1 MLGWSSSSSATAWEK
16 EREMMKKSG
25 FVEND
30 NITLLAKG
38 VLLRGEIRVEG
49 TVRIDGRLEGDLH
62 TTGTVVIGEDGIV
75 QGTITAGTIISSGKI
90 KATVRATERLQLLK
104 TGLLVGE
111 VHAPAFSMEDGAK
124 FQGMSDMGVASWGD
138 EAQKLPG
145 NVRDISSQRPK
156 AVAMLGENA

>member
-1 MLGWSSSSSATAWEK
+1 MWEISTETMVAAAHQLRLAPGEG
-16 EREMMKKSG
+16 ER
-25 FVEND
+25 
-30 NITLLAKG
+30 
-38 VLLRGEIRVEG
+38 
-49 TVRIDGRLEGDLH
+49 LH
-62 TTGTVVIGEDGIV
+62 GHNWR
-75 QGTITAGTIISSGKI
+75 I

>member
-1 MLGWSSSSSATAWEK
+1 
-16 EREMMKKSG
+16 
-25 FVEND
+25 
-30 NITLLAKG
+30 
-38 VLLRGEIRVEG
+38 
-49 TVRIDGRLEGDLH
+49 
-62 TTGTVVIGEDGIV
+62 VIGEDGIV
-75 QGTITAGTIISSGKI
+75 QGTITAGIIISSGKI

-145 NVRDISSQRPK
+145 NVREISSQRPK